1 MRVISPIWSRKMM
14 GFSALN
20 TAYITLIPKKDDA
33 EQPTDFRP
41 ISLVHSFA
49 KLLTKIM
56 VNRIAGPLHQMVSPN
71 QSAFIKV

>member
-1 MRVISPIWSRKMM
+1 MM
-14 GFSALN
+14 GFSTLN

-56 VNRIAGPLHQMVSPN
+56 VNRMAGPLHQMVSPN

>member
-33 EQPTDFRP
+33 EHPIDFRP

-56 VNRIAGPLHQMVSPN
+56 ANRLAGQLH
-71 QSAFIKV
+71 

>member
-1 MRVISPIWSRKMM
+1 MM

-33 EQPTDFRP
+33 EHPIDFRP

-56 VNRIAGPLHQMVSPN
+56 ANRLAGQLH
-71 QSAFIKV
+71 